1 MLNIDGMV
9 HLSASDLVGHL
20 NCHYLTSLDLAVT
33 KGKLTKPSIWDPLL
47 ELLVERGALHEK
59 SYLEHLGASGF
70 PILRVDGIGV
80 EPNAVGQTLNAMRSG
95 APIIAQGALK
105 VGRWGGRLD
114 VLRRVEKP
122 SAFGTWSYE
131 AIDTK
136 LARETKGNTVLQL
149 SLYSD
154 LLTDV
159 QKLHL

>member
-1 MLNIDGMV
+1 M
-9 HLSASDLVGHL
+9 
-20 NCHYLTSLDLAVT
+20 
-33 KGKLTKPSIWDPLL
+33 
-47 ELLVERGALHEK
+47 
-59 SYLEHLGASGF
+59 SYLEHLEASGF
-70 PILRVDGIGV
+70 PILRVDGIGID
-80 EPNAVGQTLNAMRSG
+80 PNAVGQTLDAMRSG

-114 VLRRVEKP
+114 VLRRVKKP

-131 AIDTK
+131 VIDTK

-159 QKLHL
+159 QKLAPDFAYVVTPGSAFKPEAFRVLDYAAYYRKVRQSL